1 MKDEPVQLIPHMAA
15 SCRGT
20 EIPTALVMKPT
31 QIHDKN
37 LSHIP
42 IEASQHY
49 LKSTVLILMSNLMME
64 NKNIIASN
72 HHLQF
77 CSNQLDYF

>member
-20 EIPTALVMKPT
+20 EIPTALVMNPT

-49 LKSTVLILMSNLMME
+49 LKSTVSDPDE
-64 NKNIIASN
+64 
-72 HHLQF
+72 
-77 CSNQLDYF
+77 